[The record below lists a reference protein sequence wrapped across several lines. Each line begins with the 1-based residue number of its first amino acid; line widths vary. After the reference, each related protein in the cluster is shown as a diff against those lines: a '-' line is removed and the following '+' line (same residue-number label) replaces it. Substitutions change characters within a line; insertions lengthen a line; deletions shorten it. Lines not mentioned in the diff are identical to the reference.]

1 MKNFEKL
8 LSKLDIQFNDLNIF
22 KRAFMHSSY
31 VNEQKNTNLENN
43 ERLEYLGDA
52 VLDLVIS
59 EYLFKEKNLSEG
71 EMSKLRAKYVCESA
85 LFTYAKKLKFNN
97 YILLG
102 KGELNSKGYNKP
114 AIISDVFEA
123 FIAAIYL
130 DQGLDSVKKFVY
142 NHIIPIIEES
152 SKEFFI
158 DYKTKLQEFPELINE
173 SVNYVNLEE
182 TGEAHDKKFV
192 VAVKSGRKT
201 LGKGIGKSKKEAEMK
216 AAKNA
221 LLKLEKNKN

>member
-1 MKNFEKL
+1 
-8 LSKLDIQFNDLNIF
+8 
-22 KRAFMHSSY
+22 
-31 VNEQKNTNLENN
+31 
-43 ERLEYLGDA
+43 
-52 VLDLVIS
+52 
-59 EYLFKEKNLSEG
+59 LFKKENLSEG

-85 LFTYAKKLKFNN
+85 LFTYAKKLNFNN

-130 DQGLDSVKKFVY
+130 DQGLDSAKKFVY
-142 NHIIPIIEES
+142 NNIIPIIEES
-152 SKEFFI
+152 SKELFI
-158 DYKTKLQEFPELINE
+158 DHKTRLQELPELNNKTIK
-173 SVNYVNLEE
+173 YVKLEE
-182 TGEAHDKKFV
+182 AGKPHDKKFV
-192 VAVKSGRKT
+192 IAVKSGQKM

>member
-8 LSKLDIQFNDLNIF
+8 LSKLDIKFNDLDIF

-31 VNEQKNTNLENN
+31 VNEQKNTNLEDN

-52 VLDLVIS
+52 VLELIIS
-59 EYLFKEKNLSEG
+59 EYLFKKESLSEG

-85 LFTYAKKLKFNN
+85 LFTYAKKLKFND
-97 YILLG
+97 YVLLG

-130 DQGLDSVKKFVY
+130 DQGLDSAKKFVN
-142 NHIIPIIEES
+142 NHIIPIIEEN
-152 SKEFFI
+152 SKELFI
-158 DYKTKLQEFPELINE
+158 DYKTRLQEFPELNNKTIE
-173 SVNYVNLEE
+173 YINLEE
-182 TGEAHDKKFV
+182 VGEPHDKKFI
-192 VAVKSGRKT
+192 VAVKSGRKM
-201 LGKGIGKSKKEAEMK
+201 LGKGTGKSKKEAEMK